1 VSSLKVDLAL
11 SQIYLPSEYDLDEP
25 LYALLNLTPESTGEN
40 TTRAA
45 LNMVF
50 VLDASASMH
59 DLQLTPEQREHWR
72 ALAKSRGDLHY
83 GQADGREVVY
93 YTGDTLAEMQAVCR
107 KPMAIVVDAIKEV
120 LGTLQHNDRISVVA
134 FADRIHTVFT
144 EEYWQSFPDQCATQL
159 DALRDKRLPV
169 DIGTGT
175 YMADALRTAVGYLER
190 GRSAMSV
197 NRIIILSD
205 GVVQDARATMD
216 NVAAIERRGFPV
228 STIGVGRDFDDA
240 YMIRIADSTRGAYY
254 YAADK
259 SEIVDRIHE
268 ELKSLQTTSITDL
281 YVAVRGMEGTVVQD
295 IYQVKPS
302 MNIFDE
308 IYTEDDWLRA
318 RLGDVSSAD
327 PAAVLVQLA
336 PSLQS
341 PGTNLVANLLLTWSN
356 PTSAVGGSQ
365 GNTKVSIQAEYG
377 TDPARLAER
386 TKVVTDMVDRFQI
399 FKLERDAQRAQ
410 ERGDVRTAR
419 EKLGAATR
427 ELRKMGEAALARDFE
442 QQIDS
447 LDSGRQDAVRIKRL
461 RATTRKLANSAS
473 GGSDDSS
480 SE

>member
-1 VSSLKVDLAL
+1 VSSLKVDVAL
-11 SQIYLPSEYDLDEP
+11 SHTYLPSDYDMDEP
-25 LYALLNLTPESTGEN
+25 LYALLNLTPESGGES

-50 VLDASASMH
+50 VIDASASMH
-59 DLQLTPEQREHWR
+59 DLQLTSEQREHWR

-83 GQADGREVVY
+83 GQADGRDVVY

-120 LGTLQHNDRISVVA
+120 LGSLQHDDRISVIA
-134 FADRIHTVFT
+134 FADRVHSVFT
-144 EEYWQSFPDQCATQL
+144 EEYWQSNPDQCGVQL
-159 DALRDKRLPV
+159 DALRDRRLPT

-175 YMADALRTAVGYLER
+175 YMADALRTAAGYLER
-190 GRSAMSV
+190 GRTPMSV
-197 NRIIILSD
+197 NRIIVLSD
-205 GVVQDARATMD
+205 GVVQDARATME
-216 NVAAIERRGFPV
+216 NVSAIERRGYPV

-240 YMIRIADSTRGAYY
+240 YMIRIADTTRGAYY

-268 ELKSLQTTSITDL
+268 ELKSLQTTAVTDL
-281 YVAVRGMEGTVVQD
+281 YVAVRGMEGTVVQE

-336 PSLQS
+336 PPMHDS
-341 PGTNLVANLLLTWSN
+341 GENLIANVLLTWTN
-356 PTSAVGGSQ
+356 PTSGLGASQ
-365 GNTKVSIQAEYG
+365 GNAKVSLSAGYG
-377 TDPARLAER
+377 SEEARLAAR
-386 TKVVTDMVDRFQI
+386 TAVVEDMVNRFQI

-410 ERGDVRTAR
+410 ERGDMRTVR

-427 ELRKMGEAALARDFE
+427 ELKKMGETALARDYE
-442 QQIDS
+442 SQLNS
-447 LDSGRQDAVRIKRL
+447 LDAGQQDSVRIKRL

-473 GGSDDSS
+473 GGSDDSA